1 LNSPFPLKIYACLV
15 VASERLKPKQLL
27 LAVFVLLF
35 AGGPGRV
42 AANESPALKSQL
54 LRLGHDWEQ
63 VKLELKDPDDQER
76 QMAILAERAEAITK
90 LNPNAPDPTIWLGI
104 MTAEQAALANNNG
117 SPLKALSFARRALS
131 ILEKA
136 EKIDPTTMNAG
147 APIALGELYN
157 RVPGFPVSFGDKSQA
172 RYYFQEAVINAPN
185 GFDAN
190 YFYGT
195 FLFEQGE
202 NPEALTVL
210 KHALS
215 LPALPNLPIWDKSRR
230 EAIQQILAKI
240 QSHERN

>member
-1 LNSPFPLKIYACLV
+1 MIYACLI

-35 AGGPGRV
+35 VGGLGRV
-42 AANESPALKSQL
+42 AANESPALKPEL
-54 LRLGHDWEQ
+54 LRLGHDWER
-63 VKLELKDPDDQER
+63 VKLEVKDPDDQER
-76 QMAILAERAEAITK
+76 QMAILAERAEGITK
-90 LNPNAPDPTIWLGI
+90 LNPNASDPTIWLGI
-104 MTAEQAALANNNG
+104 IVAEQAVLANENG
-117 SPLKALSFARRALS
+117 SPLKALSLARRARS
-131 ILEKA
+131 ILENA
-136 EKIDPTTMNAG
+136 EKIDPATMNAG

-157 RVPGFPVSFGDKSQA
+157 RVPGFPVSFGDKVQA
-172 RYYFQEAVINAPN
+172 RHFFHEAMMNAPN

-215 LPALPNLPIWDKSRR
+215 LPPLPNLPIWDKSRR
-230 EAIQQILAKI
+230 EVIQQILAKI
-240 QSHERN
+240 HSYERN